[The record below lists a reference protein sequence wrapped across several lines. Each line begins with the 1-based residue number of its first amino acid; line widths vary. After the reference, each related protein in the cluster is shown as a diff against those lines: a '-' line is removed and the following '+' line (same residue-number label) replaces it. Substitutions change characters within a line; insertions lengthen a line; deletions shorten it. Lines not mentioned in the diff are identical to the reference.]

1 MTKLIRF
8 IIPAIASIAFIS
20 CGGEN
25 QQQGSGVP
33 EYPVIEVSTGN
44 YTGFQDYPAKIEG
57 IQNIQIRAK
66 VSGYIA
72 EILVDEGE
80 TVKSGQALFQLE
92 TASLSQDA
100 EAAKSTIETAKA
112 QVEAAQLEV
121 EKLEPLVKK
130 EVISE
135 MQLATAKADLNS
147 AKAQLKQ
154 AKSNY
159 QSITANVGYAKI
171 ISPVD
176 GVVGKINMREGSL
189 VGPTTSQALTTVANI
204 SRVYAYFSLN
214 EREFLDLTKKLE
226 GTNLMDK
233 LAQMPKVKLQLADG
247 SDYEHKGTID
257 ASTGNIDPETGSIQL
272 RAIFENPNRILRNG
286 SSGIISLPREYKDA
300 IAIPALSTFERQGK
314 RLTYLINGG
323 DSLRSRPIEVQD
335 EVGKYFIISRGLK
348 EGDRILAKG
357 VGKVR
362 SGAQIKPKIVPMD
375 SIVNSFSTVFK

>member
-1 MTKLIRF
+1 MNKLIRL
-8 IIPAIASIAFIS
+8 IIPAIASVALIS
-20 CGGEN
+20 CGGEK
-25 QQQGSGVP
+25 QQQGGGVP
-33 EYPVIEVSTGN
+33 EYPVIEVTTGD
-44 YTGFQDYPAKIEG
+44 YTGYQDYPTKIEG

-66 VSGYIA
+66 VSGYVDD
-72 EILVDEGE
+72 ILVDEGE
-80 TVKSGQALFQLE
+80 TVKRGQVLFQLE

-100 EAAKSTIETAKA
+100 EAARSAIETAKS

-121 EKLEPLVKK
+121 EKLQPLVKK

-171 ISPVD
+171 ISPVN
-176 GVVGKINMREGSL
+176 GVVGKINLREGSL
-189 VGPTTSQALTTVANI
+189 VGPTTTQALTTVANI

-214 EREFLDLTKKLE
+214 EREFLDLTKKLD
-226 GTNLMDK
+226 GKTLTDK
-233 LAQMPKVKLQLADG
+233 LVKMPAVSLQLANG

-257 ASTGNIDPETGSIQL
+257 ASTGNIDPETGAIQL
-272 RAIFENPNRILRNG
+272 RAIFDNPNRILRNG
-286 SSGIISLPREYKDA
+286 SSGIISVPQEYKNE

-314 RLTYLINGG
+314 RLTYVINGG
-323 DSLRSRPIEVQD
+323 DSLRSRPVEVQD
-335 EVGKYFIISRGLK
+335 EVGKYFIISRGLSS
-348 EGDRILAKG
+348 GDRILAKG

-362 SGAQIKPKIVPMD
+362 SGAQIKPVIVPMD

>member
-1 MTKLIRF
+1 MNKLIRL
-8 IIPAIASIAFIS
+8 IIPAIASVALIS
-20 CGGEN
+20 CAGEK
-25 QQQGSGVP
+25 QQQGGGVP
-33 EYPVIEVSTGN
+33 EYPVIEVTTGD
-44 YTGFQDYPAKIEG
+44 YTGYQDYPTKIEG

-66 VSGYIA
+66 VSGYVD
-72 EILVDEGE
+72 EILFDEGE
-80 TVKSGQALFQLE
+80 TVKRGQVLFQLE

-100 EAAKSTIETAKA
+100 EAARSAIETAQS

-121 EKLEPLVKK
+121 EKLQPLVKK

-176 GVVGKINMREGSL
+176 GVVGKINLREGSL
-189 VGPTTSQALTTVANI
+189 VGPTTTQALTTVANI

-214 EREFLDLTKKLE
+214 EREFLALTKKLE
-226 GTNLMDK
+226 GKTLTDK
-233 LAQMPKVKLQLADG
+233 LMKLPAVSLQLADG
-247 SDYEHKGTID
+247 SDYELKGRVD
-257 ASTGNIDPETGSIQL
+257 ASTGNIDPETGAIQL
-272 RAIFENPNRILRNG
+272 RAIFDNPNRILRNG

-335 EVGKYFIISRGLK
+335 EVGKYFIISRGLNS
-348 EGDRILAKG
+348 GDRILAKG
-357 VGKVR
+357 IGKVR
-362 SGAQIKPKIVPMD
+362 SGAQIKPVIVPMD
-375 SIVNSFSTVFK
+375 SVVNSFSTVFK

>member
-1 MTKLIRF
+1 MTKLIRL
-8 IIPAIASIAFIS
+8 IIPAIASIALIS
-20 CGGEN
+20 CGGDN
-25 QQQGSGVP
+25 KQQGSGVP

-66 VSGYIA
+66 VSGYVN

-80 TVKSGQALFQLE
+80 TVKRGQALFQLE

-112 QVEAAQLEV
+112 RVEAAQLEV

-176 GVVGKINMREGSL
+176 GVVGKINLREGSL
-189 VGPTTSQALTTVANI
+189 VGPTTTQALTTVANI

-226 GTNLMDK
+226 GKTLLEKISK
-233 LAQMPKVKLQLADG
+233 LPKVKLQLADG
-247 SDYEHKGTID
+247 SEYEHEGTVD
-257 ASTGNIDPETGSIQL
+257 AATGNIDPETGSIQL

-286 SSGIISLPREYKDA
+286 SSGIISVPREYKDA

-314 RLTYLINGG
+314 RLTYVINGG
-323 DSLRSRPIEVQD
+323 DSLRSRPIEVKD
-335 EVGKYFIISRGLK
+335 EIGKYFIISRGL
-348 EGDRILAKG
+348 EVGDRILAKG
-357 VGKVR
+357 VGNVR
-362 SGAQIKPKIVPMD
+362 SGAQIKPNIVPMD
-375 SIVNSFSTVFK
+375 SVVNSFSTVFK